1 MNYLEEKEGNIFCI
15 PLFLPEDIKDNR
27 KNYARAQYD
36 PNLEYAFGRLIEIN
50 KSTGDLIEIFDYVGS
65 IPFEKNVVIESGQ
78 MFTPI
83 RITQAFEKK
92 RWKFIFETENYN
104 KEVNS
109 NYKEICFVLGDRDS
123 PILWKGGNKSNIS
136 IDEAKKYKRWV
147 IHHPTRIEEA
157 IRTKDFSMI
166 I

>member
-1 MNYLEEKEGNIFCI
+1 MSYLEEKEGGVFCI
-15 PLFLPEDIKDNR
+15 PLFLPNDLKDNR
-27 KNYARAQYD
+27 KNYSSSKYD
-36 PNLEYAFGRLIEIN
+36 SNLEYAFGRLIEID
-50 KSTGDLIEIFDYVGS
+50 KSTGDLIEIFNYIGS
-65 IPFEKNVVIESGQ
+65 IPVEKKVIIESGQ

-92 RWKFIFETENYN
+92 RWKFIFESENYK
-104 KEVNS
+104 KEIDS
-109 NYKEICFVLGDRDS
+109 NYSEICFVQGDRDF

-157 IRTKDFSMI
+157 IRSKDFSMI